1 LLGAALVLRGW
12 VEQNDSTGRVIAQAI
27 HFTNTLLLM
36 AALTLNASFLGGY
49 RDTEHKPRV
58 SKLAAWMAVLA
69 TIVMGATG
77 ALAALADTLFPSRS
91 VAEGMAEDFARFAP
105 VLVRMRWFH
114 PAAVLIGSCCVVWAV
129 SQRVAARKRWDQLS
143 MAVIG
148 LLLAQFALGI
158 ADVLLLAP
166 TWMQLLHLLGADL
179 YWVALVVLAA
189 ETIWPAESPALD
201 ETTTPSPVTTAIA

>member
-1 LLGAALVLRGW
+1 
-12 VEQNDSTGRVIAQAI
+12 
-27 HFTNTLLLM
+27 
-36 AALTLNASFLGGY
+36 
-49 RDTEHKPRV
+49 
-58 SKLAAWMAVLA
+58 
-69 TIVMGATG
+69 
-77 ALAALADTLFPSRS
+77 
-91 VAEGMAEDFARFAP
+91 
-105 VLVRMRWFH
+105 
-114 PAAVLIGSCCVVWAV
+114 
-129 SQRVAARKRWDQLS
+129 